1 MYTRV
6 VGNRHPD
13 TLASARN
20 LASVYKYQGRWKDA
34 EILLTKT
41 LETQKEIFGQEHPT
55 TLTAMIDLAS
65 IYLHLR
71 Q

>member
-13 TLASARN
+13 TLVSARN

-34 EILLTKT
+34 EILLTET
-41 LETQKEIFGQEHPT
+41 LET
-55 TLTAMIDLAS
+55 
-65 IYLHLR
+65 
-71 Q
+71 